1 MHRMADARNNTSGF
15 QPLRDPLAA
24 LETYFGHRKFL
35 DGQAQIISALLAGR
49 DTMAIMPTGGG
60 KSLCYQLPALIM
72 DGVTVVVSPL
82 IALMKDQVDALERKK
97 IPATMINSTLSPGEQ
112 QERIQKLRDGE
123 YKLVYVA
130 PERFR
135 SRSFTNALREISIG
149 LFAVDEAHCL
159 SQWGHDFR
167 PDYIRLGQA
176 IKDLGNPQVAAFTA
190 TATPIVRDDILKTLG
205 LRDPFVSIS
214 GFERP
219 NLSLRV
225 TQCDKKKQKF
235 DEIRKIVKQ
244 FKTGIIYCSTR
255 KNVEE
260 VAETLHSWGSSTV
273 AYHGGMDDKAR
284 EQAQNAFISRERDVA
299 VATNAFGMGIDRSDV
314 RFVIHF
320 DIPGSIEAYYQEA
333 GRAGRDG
340 EPSICN
346 LLFNYA
352 DTRTQEFFI
361 EGNNPRLTII
371 RSVYEALRDRRDAQN
386 EVVIPIKTLAEAIM
400 APNDMGVS
408 SAISMLN
415 RMQVIERFDLPKQRI
430 RGTRILKNF
439 TDATQLPIDHETL
452 TLKEKRDREKLRAM
466 IELSYADDCRQQW
479 ILAYFGEPDPPTCG
493 NCDNCLNSVSNDKR
507 GPDADEKIIAQKAL
521 SGVARMSRKTAHG
534 YEGRF
539 GRAKIT
545 LMLVGSQSQ
554 EVLNAR
560 LDELSTYG
568 LLKSEGQAYVSSLLR
583 ELQKSGLLRI
593 EKGDYPLLAL
603 TDRGIEAM
611 RGATNYRLAW
621 PARQRTAI
629 KKPAPLSAQSGMP
642 GIEGL
647 KFDNELF
654 DKLKTKRSELAK
666 AEGGI
671 PDYSIFSNQTLE
683 FFTRLRP
690 KTLEAGMKIRGVGE
704 GKTEKYLSHFIE
716 IISAHSET

>member
-1 MHRMADARNNTSGF
+1 MLRMADADNNTASF
-15 QPLRDPLAA
+15 QTLRDPLAA

-82 IALMKDQVDALERKK
+82 IALMKDQVDALERKN

-135 SRSFTNALREISIG
+135 SRAFTDALREVSIG

-176 IKDLGNPQVAAFTA
+176 VKDLGNPQVAAFTA

-244 FKTGIIYCSTR
+244 LKTGIIYCSTR

-273 AYHGGMDDKAR
+273 AYHGGMDDKSR

-340 EPSICN
+340 EPAICN

-361 EGNNPRLTII
+361 DGNNPSLTVI
-371 RSVYEALRDRRDAQN
+371 RGVYEALRDRRDTKN

-415 RMQVIERFDLPKQRI
+415 RMQVIERFDLPKQRT

-439 TDATQLPIDHETL
+439 ADASLLPIDHETL
-452 TLKEKRDREKLRAM
+452 ALKEKRDREKLRA
-466 IELSYADDCRQQW
+466 IIALCYADDCRQQW
-479 ILAYFGEPDPPTCG
+479 ILSYFGEVDPPTCG
-493 NCDNCLNSVSNDKR
+493 NCDNCLGSASTDKR
-507 GPDADEKIIAQKAL
+507 GPEADEKVIVQKAL
-521 SGVARMSRKTAHG
+521 SGVARMSRKTGQG

-539 GRAKIT
+539 GRAKIA

-554 EVLNAR
+554 DILNAR
-560 LDELSTYG
+560 LDELTTYG

-593 EKGDYPLLAL
+593 EKGDYPLLTL
-603 TDRGIEAM
+603 NDRGIDAM
-611 RGATNYRLAW
+611 RGSTNYRLAW
-621 PARQRTAI
+621 PARQKTTI
-629 KKPAPLSAQSGMP
+629 KKTAPPSALPEMP
-642 GIEGL
+642 SIEGL
-647 KFDNELF
+647 TFDNELF
-654 DKLKTKRSELAK
+654 EKLKAKRAELAN
-666 AEGGI
+666 AEGGV
-671 PDYSIFSNQTLE
+671 PAYVIFSNQTLE
-683 FFTRLRP
+683 FFTRLKP
-690 KTLEAGMKIRGVGE
+690 KSEEAAKNIRGVGE
-704 GKTEKYLSHFIE
+704 LKAEKYLCHFIDV
-716 IISAHSET
+716 IKAH